1 MQIAVDRGKVLLK
14 VGLGRFAKRE
24 MAAFANLVGCHLA
37 MHSAKLSL
45 LLLATALLNIVFDD

>member
-45 LLLATALLNIVFDD
+45 LLFGNSFAEYRF